1 MRLQVIRTVAVAL
14 VVGIADPAAA
24 YIGPGAGLSVIGAFW
39 GLLMAV
45 FAALAFIVSW
55 LIRRLLRRRSACA
68 DTSSTAQEPP
78 PA

>member
-1 MRLQVIRTVAVAL
+1 MRLQVILVVAVAL
-14 VVGIADPAAA
+14 AVGIAGPAAA

-45 FAALAFIVSW
+45 FAALAFIVS
-55 LIRRLLRRRSACA
+55 A
-68 DTSSTAQEPP
+68 SSWAQEPP

>member
-39 GLLMAV
+39 GLFMAV

>member
-1 MRLQVIRTVAVAL
+1 MRLQVILVIAVAL
-14 VVGIADPAAA
+14 AVGIAGPAAA

-55 LIRRLLRRRSACA
+55 SIRRLLRRRSACVDA
-68 DTSSTAQEPP
+68 SSTAQEPP

>member
-1 MRLQVIRTVAVAL
+1 MRLQVILVIAVAL
-14 VVGIADPAAA
+14 AVGIAGPAAA

-68 DTSSTAQEPP
+68 DASSTAQEPP
-78 PA
+78 PV

>member
-1 MRLQVIRTVAVAL
+1 MRLQVIRVVAVAL
-14 VVGIADPAAA
+14 AVGIAGPAAA

-55 LIRRLLRRRSACA
+55 PIRRLLRRRSARA
-68 DTSSTAQEPP
+68 DASSTAQEPP

>member
-1 MRLQVIRTVAVAL
+1 MRLQVILVVAVAL
-14 VVGIADPAAA
+14 AVGIAGPAAA

-55 LIRRLLRRRSACA
+55 PIRRLLRRRSTCA
-68 DTSSTAQEPP
+68 NASSTAQEPP

>member
-14 VVGIADPAAA
+14 AVGIAGPVAA

>member
-1 MRLQVIRTVAVAL
+1 MKLQVILVVAVAL
-14 VVGIADPAAA
+14 AVGIAGPAAA
-24 YIGPGAGLSVIGAFW
+24 DIGPGAGLSVIGAFW

>member
-1 MRLQVIRTVAVAL
+1 MKLQVILVVAVAL
-14 VVGIADPAAA
+14 AVVIAGPVAA

-68 DTSSTAQEPP
+68 DASSTAQEPP

>member
-1 MRLQVIRTVAVAL
+1 MRLQVILVVAVAL
-14 VVGIADPAAA
+14 AVGIAGPAAA

-68 DTSSTAQEPP
+68 DASSTAQEPP

>member
-1 MRLQVIRTVAVAL
+1 MRLQVILVIAVAL
-14 VVGIADPAAA
+14 AVGIAGPAAA

-55 LIRRLLRRRSACA
+55 LVRRLLRRRSACA
-68 DTSSTAQEPP
+68 DASSTAQEPP

>member
-1 MRLQVIRTVAVAL
+1 MRLQVIRAVAVAL
-14 VVGIADPAAA
+14 AVGIAAPAAA

>member
-1 MRLQVIRTVAVAL
+1 MRLQVILVAAVAL
-14 VVGIADPAAA
+14 AVGIAGPAAA

-68 DTSSTAQEPP
+68 DASSTAQEPP

>member
-1 MRLQVIRTVAVAL
+1 MRLQVIRAVAVAL
-14 VVGIADPAAA
+14 AVGIAAPAAA

-55 LIRRLLRRRSACA
+55 LIRRLLRRQSACA

>member
-1 MRLQVIRTVAVAL
+1 MRLQVILVVAVAL
-14 VVGIADPAAA
+14 AVGIAGPAAA
-24 YIGPGAGLSVIGAFW
+24 YIGPGVGLSVIGAFW

-45 FAALAFIVSW
+45 FAALAFIMSW